1 MSEQNLSFSVSLF
14 PYDRWGGL
22 PAIAQAA
29 KLAEQLGY
37 DSLCFPDHVIMP
49 IRPDIPPVSTVW
61 YDNFVLASH
70 LATITENIRFIFNV
84 MVVPYRP
91 PVQLAKMI
99 STLDVV
105 SGGRLTLGIGAGW
118 LKGEFKTLGIPFE
131 ERGAMTDDYLRAM
144 KALWT
149 EQRPQYE
156 GKYTQFSN
164 IAFEPKCVQN
174 PHVPLWIGGSGKGP
188 LRRAVELGD
197 GWTPMVGSL
206 DELKR
211 DAGIIRER
219 LEEKGRDPSTYTFAF
234 GVAFGELDSEIDRA
248 RSHAADSDQSRKKAP
263 QSPDE
268 IADRINSYRE
278 IGFTHI
284 NISFG
289 WETPADYMKQ
299 AEWFAEKVMPQ
310 FKGSVSNKRITG

>member
-1 MSEQNLSFSVSLF
+1 M
-14 PYDRWGGL
+14 
-22 PAIAQAA
+22 
-29 KLAEQLGY
+29 
-37 DSLCFPDHVIMP
+37 
-49 IRPDIPPVSTVW
+49 
-61 YDNFVLASH
+61 
-70 LATITENIRFIFNV
+70 IT
-84 MVVPYRP
+84 
-91 PVQLAKMI
+91 
-99 STLDVV
+99 TLQEET
-105 SGGRLTLGIGAGW
+105 GGRLTLRIGAR
-118 LKGEFKTLGIPFE
+118 LIKLEIKTLGIPFE

-211 DAGIIRER
+211 DVGIIRER

-299 AEWFAEKVMPQ
+299 TEWFAEKVMPQ
-310 FKGSVSNKRITG
+310 FKNSVSKKRITG